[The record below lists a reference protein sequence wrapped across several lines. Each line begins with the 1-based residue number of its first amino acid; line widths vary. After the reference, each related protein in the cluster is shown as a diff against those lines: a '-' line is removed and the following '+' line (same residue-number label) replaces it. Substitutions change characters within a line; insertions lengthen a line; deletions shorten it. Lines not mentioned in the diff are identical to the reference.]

1 MSCCRC
7 TPSEASHMFV
17 WWSLNRD
24 ESPTPESVCEA
35 CKADIIDKIHWAKS
49 KNLIDYSFTPI
60 E

>member
-1 MSCCRC
+1 
-7 TPSEASHMFV
+7 MFV